1 MAARLIS
8 NAPKALAGS
17 LALAI
22 AATVYCQ
29 AHGGLEGDQATLEVS
44 LLWGLSQ
51 GVGWGLAATAAL
63 ALLRRAIQ
71 APAATVAAL
80 STAAAVTGLALA
92 GGLTAAWL
100 WALTGGGAAAP
111 LDRLLFDLAPVAGAA
126 GVGGG
131 LAAWLWPRP
140 PTAVNEWLTL
150 AEAPFLRVRASEVTV
165 ITSAGN
171 YCELATANGPVL
183 VRAPLG
189 VLAERWA
196 EAGFLRAHRG
206 WLVNRARVSRM
217 GRGRAGR
224 CTVLM
229 DDGTVAPVGDAWRE
243 ALAVGLRSSR
253 P

>member
-8 NAPKALAGS
+8 NAPKALAGT
-17 LALAI
+17 LVLAI

-29 AHGGLEGDQATLEVS
+29 AHGGLEGDQAALEVS
-44 LLWGLSQ
+44 LLWGFSQ
-51 GVGWGLAATAAL
+51 GLGWGLAATAAL
-63 ALLRRAIQ
+63 ALLRRAIR
-71 APAATVAAL
+71 APAAPVVAL
-80 STAAAVTGLALA
+80 SAAAAVTGLAFA
-92 GGLTAAWL
+92 GGLAAAWL
-100 WALTGGGAAAP
+100 WALTGGGTAAS
-111 LDRLLFDLAPVAGAA
+111 LDRLLFDLAPAAGAA
-126 GVGGG
+126 GAGTG

-140 PTAVNEWLTL
+140 PTAVEEWLTL
-150 AEAPFLRVRASEVTV
+150 PEAPFLRVRANEVTV
-165 ITSAGN
+165 ITAAGN

-183 VRAPLG
+183 VRAPLA

-196 EAGFLRAHRG
+196 EAGFLRVHRG

-229 DDGTVAPVGDAWRE
+229 DDGTVVPVGDAWRE
-243 ALAVGLRSSR
+243 ALALRLGSSR